1 MIISFI
7 APLIILVT
15 VYVLSNGKYDDYVE
29 PVDKRE
35 YPLKA
40 FIPLGLYIMD
50 AIKYKYNTR
59 YDRSLYIKLSELYG
73 AKNARYYLK
82 IHWGNKIGYLLIVLL
97 LIGLFGVGIREFNS
111 GFIFICIAILGAV
124 IYGPDRDLN
133 DKLNKRYRMI
143 RIDFPDF
150 INKLTLLVDA
160 GMTIQRGLE
169 KIVADNKSNRPLYD
183 ELETVWMDIKGGKSE
198 SEAYED
204 FARRCKTPEISRFIS
219 VILQNL
225 RKGNAQLVTILRVQ
239 GSDCWD
245 MRKNEAK
252 KLGEEASSKLLF
264 PMMIMFIAILIII
277 LTPAVL
283 QLRGI

>member
-1 MIISFI
+1 MIILFVAALIIFFI
-7 APLIILVT
+7 A
-15 VYVLSNGKYDDYVE
+15 YVLSKGKYDDYIE
-29 PVDKRE
+29 PVDKKE
-35 YPLKA
+35 YPLKGL
-40 FIPLGLYIMD
+40 IPLGLYIMD
-50 AIKYKYNTR
+50 VAKYRYHTK
-59 YDRSLYIKLSELYG
+59 YDRNLYIKLSQLYG
-73 AKNARYYLK
+73 VQNAKYYLE
-82 IHWGNKIGYLLIVLL
+82 IHWGNKIGYFLVVLL
-97 LIGLFGVGIREFNS
+97 LIGLFGMGIGEFNS
-111 GFIFICIAILGAV
+111 GFAFISIAILGAV

-133 DKLNKRYRMI
+133 EKLKKRYSMI

-169 KIVADNKSNRPLYD
+169 KIVSDNRINRPIYD
-183 ELETVWMDIKGGKSE
+183 ELEIVCLDIKGGKAE

-225 RKGNAQLVTILRVQ
+225 KKGNAELVTILRVQ
-239 GSDCWD
+239 GSDCWE

-264 PMMIMFIAILIII
+264 PMMIMFIAILIIV

-283 QLRGI
+283 QLRGV